1 MGRSFSLKEID
12 LVIFDMDGVMFDTEK
27 LAEKIWFKILTSHN
41 LEVKKE
47 FLDAIKGRNIL
58 DSKKIFNS
66 YYETDIDF
74 IDLKN
79 IRNKKLVEELR
90 CNGVPLK
97 KGIKECLEYLR
108 KENKL
113 LAVASSSDKKL
124 ILDNLKDTKLLT
136 YFNYI
141 VSGEDFEKSK
151 PNPDIFLNVAKYFNI
166 DVKRCVVIEDSKAG
180 VEAALNANMNII
192 WIPDLV
198 NFEIDDKVIK
208 FSSLLD
214 IIDL

>member
-1 MGRSFSLKEID
+1 MGKTVWERR
-12 LVIFDMDGVMFDTEK
+12 
-27 LAEKIWFKILTSHN
+27 A
-41 LEVKKE
+41 
-47 FLDAIKGRNIL
+47 R
-58 DSKKIFNS
+58 
-66 YYETDIDF
+66 
-74 IDLKN
+74 
-79 IRNKKLVEELR
+79 
-90 CNGVPLK
+90 
-97 KGIKECLEYLR
+97 
-108 KENKL
+108 
-113 LAVASSSDKKL
+113 
-124 ILDNLKDTKLLT
+124 
-136 YFNYI
+136 
-141 VSGEDFEKSK
+141 